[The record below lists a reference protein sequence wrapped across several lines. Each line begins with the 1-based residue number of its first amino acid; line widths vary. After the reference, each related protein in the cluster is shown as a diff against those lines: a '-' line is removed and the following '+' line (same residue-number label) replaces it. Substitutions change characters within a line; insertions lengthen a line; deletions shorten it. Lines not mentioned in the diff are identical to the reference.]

1 MILGFVFICAGVL
14 IAVYP
19 PLLSIIVASVLIL
32 IGIGITSFSYR
43 LKKTQRRSDDPF
55 LDFFFRF

>member
-1 MILGFVFICAGVL
+1 MILGIIFICAGVL

-19 PLLSIIVASVLIL
+19 PFLSIIVASVLIL

-43 LKKTQRRSDDPF
+43 LKKTQRRSEDPF

>member
-1 MILGFVFICAGVL
+1 MILGIIFICAGVL

-19 PLLSIIVASVLIL
+19 PFLSIIVASVLIL

>member
-1 MILGFVFICAGVL
+1 MILGIVFICAGVL

-32 IGIGITSFSYR
+32 IGIGVTSFSYR

>member
-1 MILGFVFICAGVL
+1 MILGIVFICAGVL

>member
-1 MILGFVFICAGVL
+1 MVPGIILIFAGIL

-32 IGIGITSFSYR
+32 LGIGVAFMGYRFKKSAEDIRRSFS
-43 LKKTQRRSDDPF
+43 
-55 LDFFFRF
+55 